1 MRTRYFFSLFFV
13 STFIFS
19 SLQAADTVESPD
31 GTIKATIT
39 LENQELTYSVSY
51 NAKEVISKSNL
62 GIKTY
67 VDDFTT
73 GLTYLSSSK
82 STINENYQLPS
93 GKASSYTN
101 NCNELIV
108 KVVKNAKECH
118 VIFRAYND
126 GIAFQYS
133 IPGTG
138 SVGITKETSQ
148 FAIASFEK
156 CWAMK
161 YANSYEQYFPVRN
174 WTETVAQGKLSS
186 PVLVKS
192 NNDSIFC
199 LLTEAA
205 NTGTYTS
212 STFNGGTQTGLYN
225 LVMNGV
231 VTTTLPLFTPWR
243 VALIGKMPTIVES
256 VTIENLNPATTLTD
270 LSWIKPGRASWDWG
284 GEEGGPTVS
293 NALAEKY
300 IDLASSM
307 GWEYYMQDDGWDK
320 AGFNLPAVIS
330 YAATK
335 NVGVLLWSHSNR
347 FTNNETQIRT
357 ILSQWKNM
365 GIKGVKVDFW
375 NDDSQTEF
383 KKYDLLLKVAAEQ
396 GLLVNVH
403 GCTKPSGLRRT
414 WPNLL
419 TSEGVYG
426 GEQYL
431 FNGNATPAFYNITLS
446 MTRNVIGPMDYTPL
460 DFARKNGSIK
470 QNTSWSHQL
479 ALGVVYESGIQHMND
494 SPENYKYHIAKEF
507 LKKLPTAWD
516 ETKCLEAFPDKYV
529 TVARRKGNDW
539 YVASLCD
546 TARTLQ
552 VKLPFLSDGV
562 TYQAQIFKDGTCPSD
577 IKYEQKEIR
586 KNDILTMAIPAHGG
600 VTILLTTT
608 PFEQPVFTLFEA
620 EAVGNTMAN
629 GAKMETGDDYCS
641 NDAFAGWIGNGASLT
656 MNNVTVST
664 AGKYN
669 VTLYFMTGDTRST
682 FIKWNDGPENMY
694 SYEGTGGYEGR
705 NMGMRTYTVDLKSG
719 VNNIKFGNASG
730 WGINVDRVVI
740 SPVEKENTG
749 IGKTASSLEIL
760 VYPSI
765 TTGPVQVHFSK
776 NSPISSIKIVDLNGK
791 ILFVNNKI
799 KDTDGSI
806 MPLDFSKFSDGMY
819 LVVANSPN
827 GTSIQKIIKKSL

>member
-1 MRTRYFFSLFFV
+1 MKIRYFFSLFFV
-13 STFIFS
+13 STLILS
-19 SLQAADTVESPD
+19 SLQAADTVESPN
-31 GTIKATIT
+31 GKIKATISF
-39 LENQELTYSVSY
+39 ENQELTYSVTY
-51 NAKEVISKSNL
+51 NDIVVIAKSTL
-62 GIKTY
+62 GIKTN
-67 VDDFTT
+67 VEDFTT
-73 GLTYLSSSK
+73 GLTYVSSSK

-93 GKASSYTN
+93 GKSSNYTN
-101 NCNELIV
+101 NCNVLNVIFN
-108 KVVKNAKECH
+108 KNSKECQ

-126 GIAFQYS
+126 GIAFQYD

-138 SVGITKETSQ
+138 GISITKETSQ
-148 FAIASFEK
+148 FAIANFEK

-161 YANSYEQYFPVRN
+161 YANSYEQYYPVRN

-186 PVLVKS
+186 PVLVKNS
-192 NNDSIFC
+192 NDSIFC

-205 NTGTYTS
+205 NTSNYTS
-212 STFNGGTQTGLYN
+212 STFNGGIQTGLYN
-225 LVMNGV
+225 LVLNGS
-231 VTTTLPLFTPWR
+231 VTTTLPLSTPWR

-284 GEEGGPTVS
+284 GEEGSPTVS

-330 YAATK
+330 YAASK
-335 NVGVLLWSHSNR
+335 NVGVLLWSNSNR

-365 GIKGVKVDFW
+365 GIKGIKVDFW
-375 NDDSQTEF
+375 GDDSQTEF
-383 KKYDLLLKVAAEQ
+383 KKYDLLLKVTAEQ

-419 TSEGVYG
+419 TSEGVFG

-431 FNGNATPAFYNITLS
+431 FNGTATPALYNITLS

-460 DFARKNGSIK
+460 DFAGKNGSIK
-470 QNTSWSHQL
+470 QNTTWSHQL
-479 ALGVVYESGIQHMND
+479 ALGVIYESGIQHMND
-494 SPENYKYHIAKEF
+494 SPENYEDHIAKEF
-507 LKKLPTAWD
+507 LKRLPTAWD

-529 TVARRKGNDW
+529 TIARRKGNDW

-546 TARTLQ
+546 TARTLE
-552 VKLPFLSDGV
+552 VKLPFLTEGV

-577 IKYEQKEIR
+577 IQYELKEIK
-586 KNDILTMAIPAHGG
+586 KNDILTMALPAHGG

-620 EAVGNTMAN
+620 EADGNTMAN
-629 GAKMETGDDYCS
+629 GARKVTGDDACS
-641 NDAFAGWIGNGASLT
+641 NDAFAGWIGSGASVT
-656 MNNVTVST
+656 MNNVTVPT

-669 VTLYFMTGDTRST
+669 MTLYFMTGDTRST

-694 SYEGTGGYEGR
+694 SYTSTGGYEGR
-705 NMGMRTYTVDLKSG
+705 NMGMRTYTVNLKSG
-719 VNNIKFGNASG
+719 VNNIQFGNATG

-740 SPVEKENTG
+740 SPMEKDKTG
-749 IGKTASSLEIL
+749 VDKTASSLKVQ

-765 TTGPVQVHFSK
+765 TTGLVQVQFTE
-776 NSPISSIKIVDLNGK
+776 NCQVTSIQIVDTNGK
-791 ILFVNNKI
+791 TLFVKNKVNVANG
-799 KDTDGSI
+799 TI
-806 MPLDFSKFSDGMY
+806 MPLDFSKFSDGLY
-819 LVVANSPN
+819 LVIVNSLE
-827 GTSIQKIIKKSL
+827 GTSVQKIIKKSF

>member
-1 MRTRYFFSLFFV
+1 MKSRYFFSLFFV

-19 SLQAADTVESPD
+19 SLQAADTVESPS
-31 GTIKATIT
+31 GKIKATISF
-39 LENQELTYSVSY
+39 ENQELTYTVTY
-51 NAKEVISKSNL
+51 NDTEVISKSTL
-62 GIKTY
+62 GIKTN

-93 GKASSYTN
+93 GKSSSYTN
-101 NCNELIV
+101 NCNVLIV
-108 KVVKNAKECH
+108 KLIKNTKECQ
-118 VIFRAYND
+118 VIFRAYDD

-138 SVGITKETSQ
+138 GVSITKETSQ
-148 FAIASFEK
+148 FAVAGFEK

-174 WTETVAQGKLSS
+174 WAETVAQGKLSS
-186 PVLVKS
+186 PVLVKNS
-192 NNDSIFC
+192 KDSIFC

-205 NTGTYTS
+205 NTGIYTS
-212 STFNGGTQTGLYN
+212 STFNGGVQTGLYN
-225 LVMNGV
+225 LVLNGN

-284 GEEGGPTVS
+284 GEEGGPSVS

-357 ILSQWKNM
+357 ILSQWKKM

-431 FNGNATPAFYNITLS
+431 FNGTATPAFYNITLS

-470 QNTSWSHQL
+470 QFTSWSHQL

-494 SPENYKYHIAKEF
+494 SPENYEYHIAKEF

-552 VKLPFLSDGV
+552 VKLSFLSEGV

-586 KNDILTMAIPAHGG
+586 KNDIFTMAIPAHGG

-620 EAVGNTMAN
+620 EADGNTMAN
-629 GAKMETGDDYCS
+629 GARKVTGDNDCS
-641 NDAFAGWIGNGASLT
+641 DNAFAGWIGSGGSVT
-656 MNNVTVST
+656 MKNVTVPS

-669 VTLYFMTGDTRST
+669 MTLYYMTGVTRST
-682 FIKWNDGPENMY
+682 FIKLNDGPQNMY
-694 SYEGTGGYEGR
+694 SYPETGGYEGR
-705 NMGMRTYTVDLKSG
+705 NMGMKTYTLDLKSG
-719 VNNIKFGNASG
+719 VNTIQFGNASD
-730 WGINVDRVVI
+730 WGVNIDRVVI
-740 SPVEKENTG
+740 SPVEKTNTG
-749 IGKTASSLEIL
+749 IDKTASALEIK
-760 VYPSI
+760 VYPTI
-765 TTGPVQVHFSK
+765 TTGPVHVQFAG
-776 NSPISSIKIVDLNGK
+776 NSLVSSIKIVDLDGK
-791 ILFVNNKI
+791 ILFVNNKVNETD
-799 KDTDGSI
+799 DTI
-806 MPLDFSKFSDGMY
+806 LPLDFSRFSDGLY
-819 LVVANSPN
+819 LVVVNSPE
-827 GTSIQKIIKKSL
+827 GTSVQKIIKKSL